1 MEKVLNWRNV
11 GKGINLNENHAL
23 VNINM
28 IYWRYSE
35 ALQKKE
41 NDTADILLRTINRID
56 DERSTNILM
65 SAEDIKKCF
74 YRNTKN
80 ETLVNRAI
88 TTD

>member
-35 ALQKKE
+35 EYKKRRM
-41 NDTADILLRTINRID
+41 IRPIYCLGQ
-56 DERSTNILM
+56 
-65 SAEDIKKCF
+65 
-74 YRNTKN
+74 
-80 ETLVNRAI
+80 
-88 TTD
+88 